1 MLSKLSPHL
10 LQVSLCCSS
19 LCWFNLLSSA
29 KLLPHSSQYISSF
42 LASGLGFIFI
52 SGFWI
57 VGPGGPGGALAD
69 VVVLADVGVITDV
82 VVLADVGV
90 LTDVVL
96 ADVGVLTDVV
106 LADVGVLTDV
116 DDLTA
121 AEPVLGPG
129 GAFCKALE
137 IDDENL
143 FTDDDDDDLGE
154 SMDVILVVDGR
165 PVAVT
170 DGEMCL
176 VMGDGIGVSLMFFGR
191 FRGRL
196 SSIT

>member
-29 KLLPHSSQYISSF
+29 KLFPHSSQYISSF
-42 LASGLGFIFI
+42 LATGLGFIFI

-57 VGPGGPGGALAD
+57 VGPGGPGGALAG
-69 VVVLADVGVITDV
+69 VGVLADV

-90 LTDVVL
+90 LTD
-96 ADVGVLTDVV
+96 G
-106 LADVGVLTDV
+106 
-116 DDLTA
+116 DDLPTPG
-121 AEPVLGPG
+121 EPVLGPG

-143 FTDDDDDDLGE
+143 FNDDDDVLGE

-176 VMGDGIGVSLMFFGR
+176 VMGDGIGVSLMFLGR

>member
-42 LASGLGFIFI
+42 LTTGLGFIFI

-69 VVVLADVGVITDV
+69 VVVLV
-82 VVLADVGV
+82 
-90 LTDVVL
+90 
-96 ADVGVLTDVV
+96 
-106 LADVGVLTDV
+106 DVGVLTDV

-121 AEPVLGPG
+121 GEPVLGPG

-143 FTDDDDDDLGE
+143 FTEDDDDDLGE

-176 VMGDGIGVSLMFFGR
+176 VMGDGIGVSLMFLGR

>member
-42 LASGLGFIFI
+42 LTTGLGFIFI

-69 VVVLADVGVITDV
+69 VGILTDGDALADVDVLADG
-82 VVLADVGV
+82 
-90 LTDVVL
+90 
-96 ADVGVLTDVV
+96 
-106 LADVGVLTDV
+106 
-116 DDLTA
+116 DDLPTA
-121 AEPVLGPG
+121 GVPVLGPG

-143 FTDDDDDDLGE
+143 FTDDEDLGE

-176 VMGDGIGVSLMFFGR
+176 VMGDGIGVSLMFLGR